1 MSHLW
6 RTIRLFSVVPLP
18 VHTGHPD
25 VLLQFCLSQVLGQMI
40 DNFEQRGV
48 RDGKVSREEFEDYY
62 GSLGAYID
70 DDTYF
75 ALMLKRA
82 WQME

>member
-1 MSHLW
+1 VMSGKK
-6 RTIRLFSVVPLP
+6 TV
-18 VHTGHPD
+18 D
-25 VLLQFCLSQVLGQMI
+25 QVLGQMI

-70 DDTYF
+70 DDSYF
-75 ALMLKRA
+75 ALLLKRA